1 MRKLDNHNRV
11 TLYGIFLECKNDID
25 AEVTNYKWEVTRRE
39 NINYRT
45 FAKVINMYFKI
56 AFKLLIEGKSVPLL
70 NKFGILNIVKTK
82 CVRFSPKRWA
92 FYKNEFGKVIAREV
106 DCKTNFGYWHFVF
119 WDAPKIL
126 RHYEFHIDIQFKRK
140 FMEKVEEGFEY
151 LDYSL
156 DKYGRCASTSYIQH
170 IK

>member
-11 TLYGIFLECKNDID
+11 TLYGIFLECENDIND
-25 AEVTNYKWEVTRRE
+25 EVKNYKREVTRRDSV
-39 NINYRT
+39 NYRT
-45 FAKVINMYFKI
+45 FAKVINLYFKI

-70 NKFGILNIVKTK
+70 NKFGILNVVKTK
-82 CVRFSPKRWA
+82 CIRYSPQRLS
-92 FYKNEFGKVIAREV
+92 FYKNELGERIRKTIE
-106 DCKTNFGYWHFVF
+106 CKTNFGYWHFVF

-126 RHYEFHIDIQFKRK
+126 RHYKFNIDIQFKGK
-140 FMEKVEEGFEY
+140 FMKKVDEGFEY

-156 DKYGRCASTSYIQH
+156 DGYGRCASTTYIQH